1 MHAIQTYIHNN
12 ACLYLVRAYNGIWM
26 QTRARTMF
34 GEGGN
39 LSLGIYFYKMAPEQP
54 WFIRTETVKQF
65 NDSVLYLEW
74 FHL

>member
-1 MHAIQTYIHNN
+1 
-12 ACLYLVRAYNGIWM
+12 
-26 QTRARTMF
+26 MF